1 MTEMSYLSVIER
13 YHEYRAPL
21 RELLKSIIT
30 GIADVELI
38 RNQDG
43 QRQAMVSV
51 CERYPFVKV
60 LYVLDAQGIQISE
73 FSTLEG
79 EEVSREHDVGLGR
92 NRRYRPYFQQVHKQ
106 QGVVVTEPY
115 LSSADSS
122 LCLTTAMP
130 LACDAETTCYL
141 VLDAN
146 LEELV
151 SFLMGDTQR
160 RRFEPLFK
168 IMYALLGLSLLGVV
182 GLLMFNALSDL
193 AQALIHPIET
203 ETDKLRPFSI
213 IIVITL
219 AMAIF
224 DLAKTTL
231 EEEVLM
237 HKDVFRHSATRRTT
251 TRFLASI
258 IIAVSIEGLL
268 LTFKSAMGATDHLFE
283 AAFVMFSAALLT
295 VALGVYV
302 YLGARAEANLLT
314 TRKISQAEKNLV
326 GADE

>member
-1 MTEMSYLSVIER
+1 SIIER
-13 YHEYRAPL
+13 YHEYRTPI
-21 RELLKSIIT
+21 RELLKSIVT
-30 GIADVELI
+30 GIADVDLI
-38 RNQDG
+38 SDQDG

-51 CERYPFVKV
+51 CERYPFVKI
-60 LYVLDAQGIQISE
+60 LYVLNEQGLQISE
-73 FSTLEG
+73 FSTSKG
-79 EEVSREHDVGLGR
+79 GEVSSEHDVGLGR
-92 NRRYRPYFQQVHKQ
+92 DRRHRPYFVQVKAR
-106 QGVVVTEPY
+106 QGVIVTEPY

-122 LCLTTAMP
+122 LCLTTSMP
-130 LACDAETTCYL
+130 LRCADDVSCYL

-146 LEELV
+146 LEALV
-151 SFLMGDTQR
+151 SFLLGDTQR

-168 IMYALLGLSLLGVV
+168 AMYALLGLSLLGVV

-193 AQALIHPIET
+193 AMALIHPIET

-268 LTFKSAMGATDHLFE
+268 LMFKSAMGATDHLFE

-302 YLGARAEANLLT
+302 YLGARAEANLVSA
-314 TRKISQAEKNLV
+314 RKITQAEKNHMEI
-326 GADE
+326 DS

>member
-13 YHEYRAPL
+13 YHEYRAPI

-38 RNQDG
+38 RNQEG
-43 QRQAMVSV
+43 QRQAMISV
-51 CERYPFVKV
+51 CERYPFVKI
-60 LYVLDAQGIQISE
+60 LYLLDAQGTQISE
-73 FSTLEG
+73 FSTLKG
-79 EEVSREHDVGLGR
+79 DEVSQEHDVGLGR
-92 NRRYRPYFQQVHKQ
+92 DRRHRPYFQQVTQ
-106 QGVVVTEPY
+106 ADGVIVTEPY

-130 LACDAETTCYL
+130 LVCDAKTSCYL

-151 SFLMGDTQR
+151 SFLMGDTRR
-160 RRFEPLFK
+160 RRFEPVFK

-182 GLLMFNALSDL
+182 GLLMFNALTDL
-193 AQALIHPIET
+193 AEALIHPIET

-268 LTFKSAMGATDHLFE
+268 LMFKSAMGATDHLFE

-302 YLGARAEANLLT
+302 YLGARAEANLMS
-314 TRKISQAEKNLV
+314 TRKLTQLEKNQMGV
-326 GADE
+326 DE

>member
-1 MTEMSYLSVIER
+1 MSEMSYLSVIER
-13 YHEYRAPL
+13 YHEYRNPI

-30 GIADVELI
+30 GIADIDLI
-38 RNQDG
+38 RDQNG

-60 LYVLDAQGIQISE
+60 LYVLDEQGMQISE
-73 FSTLEG
+73 FSTIKG
-79 EEVSREHDVGLGR
+79 NEVSSEHDVGLGR
-92 NRRYRPYFQQVHKQ
+92 DRRQRPYFQQVQGKQ
-106 QGVVVTEPY
+106 SVIVTEPY

-130 LACDAETTCYL
+130 LRCADGVVCYL

-146 LEELV
+146 LEALV

-160 RRFEPLFK
+160 RRFEPMFK
-168 IMYALLGLSLLGVV
+168 AMYALLGLSLLAVV
-182 GLLMFNALSDL
+182 GLLMFNALTDL
-193 AQALIHPIET
+193 AMALIHPIET

-268 LTFKSAMGATDHLFE
+268 LMFKSAMGSTDHLFE

-302 YLGARAEANLLT
+302 YLGARAEANLAT
-314 TRKISQAEKNLV
+314 SRKLSQSEKAAMEV
-326 GADE
+326 ES

>member
-1 MTEMSYLSVIER
+1 MTEMGYLSVIER
-13 YHEYRAPL
+13 YHEYRTPI

-30 GIADVELI
+30 GITDSELI
-38 RNQDG
+38 SNQDG

-51 CERYPFVKV
+51 RERYPFVQI
-60 LYVLDAQGIQISE
+60 LYVLDEKGMQISE
-73 FSTLEG
+73 FSTSKAG
-79 EEVSREHDVGLGR
+79 VVSSEHDVGLGR
-92 NRRYRPYFQQVHKQ
+92 DRRYRPYFQQVKAH
-106 QGVVVTEPY
+106 QGVIVTEPY
-115 LSSADSS
+115 LSIADRS
-122 LCLTTAMP
+122 LCLSTAMP
-130 LACDAETTCYL
+130 LECTDGVNCYL
-141 VLDAN
+141 VLDAD
-146 LEELV
+146 LEALV
-151 SFLMGDTQR
+151 SFLLGDIQR
-160 RRFEPLFK
+160 RRVEPLFK
-168 IMYALLGLSLLGVV
+168 VMYALLGMSLLGVV

-193 AQALIHPIET
+193 ADALIHPVES

-237 HKDVFRHSATRRTT
+237 HKDVLRHSATRRTT

-268 LTFKSAMGATDHLFE
+268 LMFKSAMGATDHLYE

-295 VALGVYV
+295 IALGVYV
-302 YLGARAEANLLT
+302 YLGARAESYLLEA
-314 TRKISQAEKNLV
+314 RKPPQFDKNHVETEL
-326 GADE
+326 

>member
-13 YHEYRAPL
+13 YHEFRTPI
-21 RELLKSIIT
+21 RELLKSIVT
-30 GIADVELI
+30 GIADIDLI
-38 RNQDG
+38 RDQEG
-43 QRQAMVSV
+43 QRQAMVSI

-60 LYVLDAQGIQISE
+60 LYMLNDQGVQISE
-73 FSTLEG
+73 FSTIKG
-79 EEVSREHDVGLGR
+79 GEVSREHDVGLGR
-92 NRRYRPYFQQVHKQ
+92 DRRYRPYFQQVHAH
-106 QGVVVTEPY
+106 QGVIVTEPY

-130 LACDAETTCYL
+130 IHCAEGVSCYL
-141 VLDAN
+141 VLDAS
-146 LEELV
+146 LESLV

-160 RRFEPLFK
+160 RRFEPVFK
-168 IMYALLGLSLLGVV
+168 LMYALLGLSLLLVV

-193 AQALIHPIET
+193 AQALIPPIET
-203 ETDKLRPFSI
+203 EIDKLRPFSI

-268 LTFKSAMGATDHLFE
+268 LMFKSAMGATDHLFE

-302 YLGARAEANLLT
+302 YLGARAEANLVSA
-314 TRKISQAEKNLV
+314 RKMIQAEKNHV
-326 GADE
+326 EIEH

>member
-13 YHEYRAPL
+13 YHEFRNPI

-30 GIADVELI
+30 GIADIDLI
-38 RNQDG
+38 RDQDG

-51 CERYPFVKV
+51 CERYPFVKI
-60 LYVLDAQGIQISE
+60 LYMLDEQGTQISE
-73 FSTLEG
+73 FSTLKDS
-79 EEVSREHDVGLGR
+79 EVSREHDVGLGR
-92 NRRYRPYFQQVHKQ
+92 NRRNRPYFQQVQTH
-106 QGVVVTEPY
+106 QGVIVTEPY

-122 LCLTTAMP
+122 LCLTAAMP
-130 LACDAETTCYL
+130 LHCADGVSCYL

-146 LEELV
+146 LEALV

-168 IMYALLGLSLLGVV
+168 ATYALLGLSLMGVV

-193 AQALIHPIET
+193 AMALIHPIET

-268 LTFKSAMGATDHLFE
+268 LMFKSAMGATDHLYE

-295 VALGVYV
+295 VALGAYV
-302 YLGARAEANLLT
+302 YLGARAEANLIS
-314 TRKISQAEKNLV
+314 TRKLSQTEKNYM
-326 GADE
+326 EIEN

>member
-13 YHEYRAPL
+13 YHEFRTPI
-21 RELLKSIIT
+21 RELLKSIVT
-30 GIADVELI
+30 GIADIDLI
-38 RNQDG
+38 RDQDG
-43 QRQAMVSV
+43 QRQAMVSI

-60 LYVLDAQGIQISE
+60 LYVLNEQGMQISE
-73 FSTLEG
+73 FSTMKG
-79 EEVSREHDVGLGR
+79 GEVSREHDVGLGR
-92 NRRYRPYFQQVHKQ
+92 NRRQRPYFQQVHAH
-106 QGVVVTEPY
+106 QGVIVTEPY

-122 LCLTTAMP
+122 LCLSTAMP
-130 LACDAETTCYL
+130 LHCADEVNCYL
-141 VLDAN
+141 VLDAS
-146 LEELV
+146 LDALV

-168 IMYALLGLSLLGVV
+168 AMYALLGLSLLGVV
-182 GLLMFNALSDL
+182 AVLMFNALSDL

-268 LTFKSAMGATDHLFE
+268 LMFKSAMGAADHLFE

-302 YLGARAEANLLT
+302 YLGARAEANLVSA
-314 TRKISQAEKNLV
+314 RKMTQAEKNHV
-326 GADE
+326 EIER

>member
-1 MTEMSYLSVIER
+1 MSEMSYLSVIER
-13 YHEYRAPL
+13 YHEYRTPI

-30 GIADVELI
+30 GIADVDLI
-38 RNQDG
+38 GNQDG
-43 QRQAMVSV
+43 QRQAMVSL
-51 CERYPFVKV
+51 CERYPFLKI
-60 LYVLDAQGIQISE
+60 LYVIDEQGIQISE
-73 FSTLEG
+73 FSTLKG
-79 EEVSREHDVGLGR
+79 DEVSKEHDVGLGR
-92 NRRYRPYFQQVHKQ
+92 DRRHRPYFQQVKTRD
-106 QGVVVTEPY
+106 GAIVTEPY

-130 LACDAETTCYL
+130 LHCAEGVLCYL

-146 LEELV
+146 LEALV

-168 IMYALLGLSLLGVV
+168 ALYALLGLSLLLVV

-193 AQALIHPIET
+193 MQALIHPIET

-237 HKDVFRHSATRRTT
+237 HKEVFRHSATRRTT

-268 LTFKSAMGATDHLFE
+268 LMFKSAMGATDHLFE

-302 YLGARAEANLLT
+302 YLGARAEQNLMT
-314 TRKISQAEKNLV
+314 TRKLSQTEKNQMGV
-326 GADE
+326 ES

>member
-13 YHEYRAPL
+13 YHEYRTPI

-30 GIADVELI
+30 GIADAELI
-38 RNQDG
+38 GDQDG

-51 CERYPFVKV
+51 CERYPFVKI
-60 LYVLDAQGIQISE
+60 LYLLNEHGVQISE
-73 FSTLEG
+73 FSTSKG
-79 EEVSREHDVGLGR
+79 GEVSSEHDVGLGR
-92 NRRYRPYFQQVHKQ
+92 DRRYRPYFQQVKSH
-106 QGVVVTEPY
+106 QGVIVTEPY
-115 LSSADSS
+115 LSSADRS

-130 LACDAETTCYL
+130 LHCADDVKCYL
-141 VLDAN
+141 VLDAD
-146 LEELV
+146 LEALV
-151 SFLMGDTQR
+151 SFLLGDTQR

-168 IMYALLGLSLLGVV
+168 GMYALLGLSLLGVV

-193 AQALIHPIET
+193 ALALIHPIEN

-268 LTFKSAMGATDHLFE
+268 LMFKSAMGATDHLFE

-295 VALGVYV
+295 IALGVYV
-302 YLGARAEANLLT
+302 YLGARAEANLVSARKLT
-314 TRKISQAEKNLV
+314 QFDKNHV
-326 GADE
+326 EIEH

>member
-13 YHEYRAPL
+13 YHEYRAPI
-21 RELLKSIIT
+21 RELLGSIIT
-30 GIADVELI
+30 GIADGELI
-38 RNQDG
+38 GDQNH
-43 QRQAMVSV
+43 QRQTMASL
-51 CERYPFVKV
+51 CQRYPFVKI
-60 LYVLDAQGIQISE
+60 LYVLDAQGMQISE
-73 FSTLEG
+73 FSTTPG
-79 EEVSREHDVGLGR
+79 GEVSAEHDVGLGR
-92 NRRYRPYFQQVHKQ
+92 DRRHRPYFKQ
-106 QGVVVTEPY
+106 IHNRQSLIVTEPY

-122 LCLTTAMP
+122 LCLSTAMP
-130 LACDAETTCYL
+130 VQCSEEVRCYL
-141 VLDAN
+141 VLDAD
-146 LEELV
+146 LERLV

-160 RRFEPLFK
+160 RRFEPIFK
-168 IMYALLGLSLLGVV
+168 ALYAVLGLSLLGVV
-182 GLLMFNALSDL
+182 ALLMFNALSDL
-193 AQALIHPIET
+193 VEALIHPIQT

-268 LTFKSAMGATDHLFE
+268 LMFKSAMGATDHLFE

-295 VALGVYV
+295 IALGVYV
-302 YLGARAEANLLT
+302 YLGARAEAQLVSV
-314 TRKISQAEKNLV
+314 RKPTENGNSRMEDM
-326 GADE
+326 G

>member
-203 ETDKLRPFSI
+203 EIDKLRPFSI

-268 LTFKSAMGATDHLFE
+268 LMFKSAMGATDHLFE

-314 TRKISQAEKNLV
+314 TRKISQAEKNLA

>member
-13 YHEYRAPL
+13 YHEYRGPI

-30 GIADVELI
+30 GVADDRVIASQEGL
-38 RNQDG
+38 
-43 QRQAMVSV
+43 RQAMLSV
-51 CERYPFVKV
+51 CARYPFIRL
-60 LYVLDAQGIQISE
+60 LYLLDAQGKQISE
-73 FSTLEG
+73 FSTDAG
-79 EEVSREHDVGLGR
+79 GQVSTAHDVGLGR
-92 NRRYRPYFQQVHKQ
+92 DRRHRPYFQQVHDRRTAI
-106 QGVVVTEPY
+106 VTEPY

-122 LCLTTAMP
+122 LCLSTAMP
-130 LACDAETTCYL
+130 LEDAAGNVFYL
-141 VLDAN
+141 VADAQ

-160 RRFEPLFK
+160 RRFEPVFK
-168 IMYALLGLSLLGVV
+168 LLYALLGLSLLGVV
-182 GLLMFNALSDL
+182 GLLMFNALTDL
-193 AQALIHPIET
+193 AHALIHPIET
-203 ETDKLRPFSI
+203 EVDKLRPFSI

-268 LTFKSAMGATDHLFE
+268 LMFKSAMGATDHLFE

-295 VALGVYV
+295 IALGVYV
-302 YLGARAEANLLT
+302 FLGARAEANLSAA
-314 TRKISQAEKNLV
+314 RKQAQAERFV
-326 GADE
+326 SGDTV

>member
-130 LACDAETTCYL
+130 LTCDAETTCYL

-268 LTFKSAMGATDHLFE
+268 LMFKSAMGATDHLFE

>member
-268 LTFKSAMGATDHLFE
+268 LMFKSAMGATDHLFE

-314 TRKISQAEKNLV
+314 TRKISQAEKNLA